1 VKDWIVNGFKNHVS
15 KLWDLG
21 NVKILDFQE
30 PGKIN
35 WWIRF
40 TFLEDMHTLCI
51 TGDLG
56 YLVAVGHGNMTY
68 ARFPEII
75 QNKDSF
81 RKRVQCH
88 DMPFWEYDE
97 DLAKKDLEEH
107 YKDEIEER
115 IQDLARLAGDTKD
128 PENERKIFWEAVFGD
143 FDTDMG
149 IGLAGSKVLTPI
161 ISEFPGVREYIGR
174 KETDW
179 IDIYFYA
186 FEEAVKRL
194 PEQRDNITKFESKIN
209 ELADLLPDY
218 GERQDEYNPVMD
230 DLMVKYKSVAYL
242 AERLALYSKTR

>member
-68 ARFPEII
+68 ARFPEIT
-75 QNKDSF
+75 QNKDRF
-81 RKRVQCH
+81 RKKVQCH

-107 YKDEIEER
+107 FKGEIESYINYLSRWET
-115 IQDLARLAGDTKD
+115 DTKD
-128 PENERKIFWEAVFGD
+128 LKNERDILLQNAFSD
-143 FDTDMG
+143 FDTDTG
-149 IGLAGSKVLTPI
+149 IGIEGTKKLALAIP
-161 ISEFPGVREYIGR
+161 EFPGVREYIGR

-186 FEEAVKRL
+186 FTEAVKRL

-209 ELADLLPDY
+209 ELADLIPDY